1 MSDLT
6 LRKIPWT
13 FDPSSTPFQWNPRNP
28 DLGIVGNSVTFVAP
42 PFERYIVST
51 VRRAQ
56 ERITDPEIQEE
67 AELFLRQ
74 EGLHARAHR
83 NHAAALVAQYPGLK
97 EVVDATEAGFDQLL
111 ESESL
116 EFNLAYIAAI
126 EATFT
131 PLFRMMLDN
140 EASLFAGANDEVA
153 SLLVWHFTEEIE
165 HRSSA
170 LLIYRAVVGKDMYRT
185 RNVRKIFGHMRGMS
199 RITMR
204 GFNEHVPRADRLVD
218 APVLPPRRG
227 PRAALD
233 RRLRG
238 PRTPPFEPYGTVPK
252 TQMWR
257 MSYGLFMSQMPWHQP
272 KNERLPAFAGRWFE
286 AYDRGVDVTHWFGS
300 QHRPQPDQR

>member
-1 MSDLT
+1 
-6 LRKIPWT
+6 
-13 FDPSSTPFQWNPRNP
+13 
-28 DLGIVGNSVTFVAP
+28 VAP
-42 PFERYIVST
+42 TTKPMNMKGRMRFNSATATCSRP
-51 VRRAQ
+51 RA
-56 ERITDPEIQEE
+56 PMS
-67 AELFLRQ
+67 
-74 EGLHARAHR
+74 
-83 NHAAALVAQYPGLK
+83 VAD
-97 EVVDATEAGFDQLL
+97 V
-111 ESESL
+111 
-116 EFNLAYIAAI
+116 
-126 EATFT
+126 
-131 PLFRMMLDN
+131 
-140 EASLFAGANDEVA
+140 
-153 SLLVWHFTEEIE
+153 
-165 HRSSA
+165 
-170 LLIYRAVVGKDMYRT
+170 
-185 RNVRKIFGHMRGMS
+185 MS